1 MKRQEPWSETMSELR
16 ELLAHEIEAVSGGMT
31 LTWIEPDTQPVGLP
45 GWVDTQ
51 PHPGA
56 PSSRPR

>member
-1 MKRQEPWSETMSELR
+1 MSELR

-31 LTWIEPDTQPVGLP
+31 LTSVEPESPQIRLP